1 MNDFKNILLAWASA
15 STSMHAAVEAQT
27 LITIVSA
34 IILPIVFFTLGK
46 TVDVLLQIRLRR
58 TEAQN
63 QGKENNSDK

>member
-1 MNDFKNILLAWASA
+1 
-15 STSMHAAVEAQT
+15 MHAAVEAQT

-46 TVDVLLQIRLRR
+46 TVDVLLQIRFRR

-63 QGKENNSDK
+63 RGKENNSDK

>member
-27 LITIVSA
+27 LLTIISA

-46 TVDVLLQIRLRR
+46 TVDILLQIHFRR
-58 TEAQN
+58 AEARRR
-63 QGKENNSDK
+63 GRENNSDQ

>member
-1 MNDFKNILLAWASA
+1 
-15 STSMHAAVEAQT
+15 MHAAVEAQT

-46 TVDVLLQIRLRR
+46 TVDVLLQIRFRR

-63 QGKENNSDK
+63 RGEENNSDK